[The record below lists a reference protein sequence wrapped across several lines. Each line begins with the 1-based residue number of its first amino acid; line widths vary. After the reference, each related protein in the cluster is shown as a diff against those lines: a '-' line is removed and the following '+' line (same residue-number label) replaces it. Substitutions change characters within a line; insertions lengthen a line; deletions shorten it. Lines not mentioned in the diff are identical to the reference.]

1 MGQLSSQGQGRALV
15 PWWRRYW
22 PLVLGLI
29 AVLVVVAADR
39 ASKQRVGTDF
49 HVFWQAGYD
58 FAHGLP
64 LYRPQPG
71 ARGFIYPPFAAQVFQ
86 VLGVFQLKTAAWLFY
101 VASVLLI
108 FVAIVISE
116 EIVQRLEVS
125 RRGGRFPLVLALLL
139 SANFL
144 FNNLNLLQVNL
155 VIFVLCLL
163 GARALAE
170 RREVAASGWIA
181 AATAIKIVPIFFL
194 VWAMIRGSR
203 RTLAAVVGFG
213 VLGVVLPM
221 IQRGVSQGVVDL
233 MAYYRSFLQA
243 FAAGRVVTDYT
254 NQSLAAMVYRAVAPT
269 APGAVSQYDYAY
281 LGSLESAAP
290 VLYPALA
297 LAILALFLIHL
308 TRLRVLGQSVGPLEI
323 SSVFL
328 VSHLLSAIT
337 WKAHLVTFLFVYYA
351 FSSINLKSR
360 SQRERVALLLAGA
373 GAVVIGAGRDLIGT
387 RLHHYV
393 GGYSVIVWVMLL
405 LFGLSVSLT
414 QPPFNTKSS
423 LPSQ

>member
-1 MGQLSSQGQGRALV
+1 
-15 PWWRRYW
+15 
-22 PLVLGLI
+22 
-29 AVLVVVAADR
+29 
-39 ASKQRVGTDF
+39 
-49 HVFWQAGYD
+49 
-58 FAHGLP
+58 
-64 LYRPQPG
+64 
-71 ARGFIYPPFAAQVFQ
+71 

-101 VASVLLI
+101 VASALLI
-108 FVAIVISE
+108 FLAIVIAD
-116 EIVQRLEVS
+116 EIVQRLEVPR
-125 RRGGRFPLVLALLL
+125 RRGRSPLVLALLL

-181 AATAIKIVPIFFL
+181 AATALKIVPIFFL

-213 VLGVVLPM
+213 ILGVVLPM

-233 MAYYRSFLQA
+233 TTYYRSFLQA

-254 NQSLAAMVYRAVAPT
+254 NQNLAAMVYRAVTPT
-269 APGAVSQYDYAY
+269 APGAVSRYDYAY
-281 LGSLESAAP
+281 LGSHESAAP
-290 VLYPALA
+290 VLYTALA
-297 LAILALFLIHL
+297 LGIVALFLIHL

-337 WKAHLVTFLFVYYA
+337 WKAHLVTLLFVYYA
-351 FSSINLKSR
+351 FFSIDLKSR
-360 SQRERVALLLAGA
+360 RQGQRVALLLAGV
-373 GAVVIGAGRDLIGT
+373 GAVVIGTGRDLIGT

-405 LFGLSVSLT
+405 LFGLSISLT
-414 QPPFNTKSS
+414 QPPISTKSS
-423 LPSQ
+423 LPSP